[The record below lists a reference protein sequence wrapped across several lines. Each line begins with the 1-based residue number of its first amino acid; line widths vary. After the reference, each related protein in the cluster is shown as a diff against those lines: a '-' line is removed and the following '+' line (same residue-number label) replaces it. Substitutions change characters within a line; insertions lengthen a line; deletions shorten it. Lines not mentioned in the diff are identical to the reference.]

1 MPEHKELSECS
12 WLPEMIICNSSHAV
26 HVAGSG
32 LLFWDCGLGAVF
44 VCRTHQCYG
53 FPHQLPTEMLNNFP
67 VSALV
72 CSIVLFNWL
81 LDDKPDFRINLG
93 IQIQL
98 I

>member
-1 MPEHKELSECS
+1 MPEHKFSECS
-12 WLPEMIICNSSHAV
+12 LLPEIIIYNSSHAL

-44 VCRTHQCYG
+44 VCRTHWCYG

-72 CSIVLFNWL
+72 CSIVLFNSL
-81 LDDKPDFRINLG
+81 LDDKPDFWTNLG